1 LNKKR
6 SVPSPNAPA
15 ARKQKLWVN
24 LLVAFLSP
32 LVFLALS
39 EGVLTL
45 VGVQPLSLTE
55 DPYFGF
61 ASGQPLFLK
70 KKSVDGSDIYQT
82 NPVKLTHFNLQSFP
96 AKKAP
101 GTYRIFTLGG
111 STTYGHPWRDTTS
124 FTAWL
129 REMLADADPARR
141 YEVINCGGISYAS
154 YRTAKLT
161 EELLA
166 YEPDLF
172 IVYNGHNEFLEER
185 TYRGAREGAAWTH
198 SLSLLLDRTRTY
210 SALRRLAGAARGGA
224 PGGGGDKQ
232 LAGEVDDVLARTIG
246 PTSYV
251 RDDALRR
258 DVLEHYYVSQK
269 RMALLAK
276 TVNARVVYLTTPA
289 NEKDCSPFKS
299 EPTPGLDGAQRA
311 RVEAWMAQGRS
322 LEGSDPAA
330 AFAVLDSAA
339 QADPR
344 NAEVLYAAGQAA
356 LKAKR
361 YPESKALLVR
371 ALDED
376 ICPLRAL
383 PPMRETERRVARET
397 GSGFVDFTGTLEAA
411 TLRDQGHAILGEPD
425 FVDHVH
431 LTVSDYGLIARGIFA
446 EMARMGI
453 LSPGPGFGG
462 PSDSGFVRVRERI
475 LARLTPQEEGLG
487 YHNVAK
493 VLNWAG
499 KTRDAARIALRGL
512 AKDTLSLESIPSSL
526 FVGAQLERE
535 GHSER
540 ALPYYRHALR
550 LDPNNEDAIRLM
562 GGALLR
568 LGRDAEAAPYLGRA
582 AEKNPDLPG
591 AHESLAKQAY
601 AAGRFA
607 EAIRHLRAITA
618 RDPGNVEA
626 RMMTAGSLMNLQ
638 DPKGAEKELRALLAA
653 NPNAADGWM
662 GLGVVAES
670 QGDVGEAIRCYERAL
685 QLKPDM
691 IQARKALNSLMGK

>member
-1 LNKKR
+1 LYPLSSDIPLNKKQT
-6 SVPSPNAPA
+6 APA
-15 ARKQKLWVN
+15 PRPRKQKLWVN
-24 LLVAFLSP
+24 ILLAIVSP
-32 LVFLALS
+32 LVFLGLS
-39 EGVLTL
+39 EGVLIL
-45 VGVQPLSLTE
+45 AGVKPLSLTE

-61 ASGQPLFLK
+61 ASGQPLFVK
-70 KKSVDGSDIYQT
+70 RQGSDGSDIYQT
-82 NPVKLTHFNLQSFP
+82 NPVKLTHFNPQSFP

-101 GTYRIFTLGG
+101 GTFRVFTLGG

-124 FTAWL
+124 FSAWL
-129 REMLADADPARR
+129 REMLAEGDGSRR
-141 YEVINCGGISYAS
+141 FEVINCGGISYAS

-161 EELLA
+161 EELLD

-185 TYRGAREGAAWTH
+185 TYRGARKGAAWTH

-210 SALRRLAGAARGGA
+210 SVLRRLAKS
-224 PGGGGDKQ
+224 PGEGKP
-232 LAGEVDDVLARTIG
+232 LAGEVDDVLAHTIG

-258 DVLEHYYVSQK
+258 DVLEHYYASQK

-299 EPTPGLDGAQRA
+299 EPTPGLDDARRA
-311 RVEAWMAQGRS
+311 RIAAWMAGGRS
-322 LEGSDPAA
+322 LEASDPAA
-330 AFAVLDSAA
+330 AFVLFDSAA
-339 QADPR
+339 RADPR

-356 LKAKR
+356 LKARR
-361 YPESKALLVR
+361 YPEAKALLVR

-376 ICPLRAL
+376 VCPLRAL
-383 PPMRETERRVARET
+383 PPMREMERRVARET

-411 TLRDQGHAILGEPD
+411 TLRAQGHAILGEPD

-431 LTVSDYGLIARGIFA
+431 LTVDDYGLIAQGIFA
-446 EMARMGI
+446 EMARMG
-453 LSPGPGFGG
+453 LVRPRTGFTG
-462 PSDSGFVRVRERI
+462 PSDSGFARVRARI

-499 KTRDAARIALRGL
+499 KTKDAARIALRGL
-512 AKDTLSLESIPSSL
+512 QKDTVSLESIPSSL

-535 GHSER
+535 GQSER

-550 LDPNNEDAIRLM
+550 LDPNNGDAIRLM
-562 GGALLR
+562 GQALLR
-568 LGRDAEAAPYLGRA
+568 LGRDAEAEPYINRMA
-582 AEKNPDLPG
+582 AQDPNVAGTQE
-591 AHESLAKQAY
+591 ALAKQAY
-601 AAGRFA
+601 AAGRFT
-607 EAIRHLRAITA
+607 EAVRRLRAITA

-626 RMMTAGSLMNLQ
+626 RMMTAGALMNLQ
-638 DPKGAEKELRALLAA
+638 DPGAAEKELRALLAV
-653 NPNAADGWM
+653 NPNAADAWM

-670 QGDVGEAIRCYERAL
+670 QGDVGEAIRNYQRAL

-691 IQARKALNSLMGK
+691 VQARSALNALMGN